1 MSIASIVSMGYRPSS
16 DAGLPLVVLMGYS
29 NGAEAPPAPP
39 AVEVTGLYGPALTPA
54 QRRRWFDAGTSSAF
68 ESPQERE
75 ARRAAIERLQRIEIG
90 LLEPDAPQEAI
101 EALQDSIEE
110 KVSAVLPALAVRP
123 MGRQVDYRGVVDKVV
138 AAVALEL
145 KAERHKLAMERE
157 EAIAVLLSLM

>member
-54 QRRRWFDAGTSSAF
+54 QRRRWFDSQSSSAF
-68 ESPQERE
+68 ESPQQRQ

-90 LLEPDAPQEAI
+90 LIAPDAPQEVIDAAQEVI
-101 EALQDSIEE
+101 EA
-110 KVSAVLPALAVRP
+110 KVAEVLPSLAARP
-123 MGRQVDYRGVVDKVV
+123 MGGQVDYLGLVEKVV
-138 AAVALEL
+138 AAVASEM
-145 KAERHKLAMERE
+145 KAERRKLELERE
-157 EAIAVLLSLM
+157 EAIAILLSLM